1 MAHLGRVM
9 RRLDA
14 FHSPRKLDLIRA
26 DSSSS
31 FTTEAPQVNLPPVDT
46 QLNMHQFTS
55 LFDNETDGDEIHTNK
70 YVLFQLGIPLI
81 PTFSQSTDQTRAR
94 GGKKKS
100 ENQYENQVP
109 NINLSPTMADPTAS
123 PSQPSILSTSPNL
136 NPGEI
141 PSEWSAV
148 GHAATGKS
156 GRVIHNLQEEI
167 ARLTRECVLYRSRA
181 EETQRSNE
189 ALKIQNQNM
198 HERLRNLEQVNET
211 NLNSIARKDR
221 KIEELRA
228 ELAGERSKR
237 ADAEEDANK
246 TNETMREERENH
258 HREQARSHE
267 ITKHYETQY
276 EVLSSSTKR
285 VKADFERRVK
295 ALESKVQTMVET
307 QKTQGDCADRL
318 DAIAQEKDREVE
330 GLKDQHEKL
339 LACHAEYKKVKD
351 DGFKELIERAQDK
364 DKQLEAALASVK
376 ETEAKMKWAIQL
388 NDNQVQN

>member
-70 YVLFQLGIPLI
+70 YVTDNGTSSHLI
-81 PTFSQSTDQTRAR
+81 
-94 GGKKKS
+94 
-100 ENQYENQVP
+100 VP

-123 PSQPSILSTSPNL
+123 PSQPSMLSTSPNL

-221 KIEELRA
+221 KIEELRT

-258 HREQARSHE
+258 HREQARSQE

-285 VKADFERRVK
+285 VKADFERRMK

-318 DAIAQEKDREVE
+318 DAIAEEKDREVE
-330 GLKDQHEKL
+330 GLKENHEKL
-339 LACHAEYKKVKD
+339 LAFHEEYKKVKD

>member
-26 DSSSS
+26 DSSS

-55 LFDNETDGDEIHTNK
+55 LFDNETDGDEIHTNNPQIRQE
-70 YVLFQLGIPLI
+70 LEG
-81 PTFSQSTDQTRAR
+81 
-94 GGKKKS
+94 KKS
-100 ENQYENQVP
+100 EHQYENQVP
-109 NINLSPTMADPTAS
+109 NINLSLTMADPTAS

-221 KIEELRA
+221 KIEELRT

-295 ALESKVQTMVET
+295 ALESKVETMVEA
-307 QKTQGDCADRL
+307 QKTQGECADRL
-318 DAIAQEKDREVE
+318 DAIAEEKDREVE

-351 DGFKELIERAQDK
+351 DGLRELIERAQDK
-364 DKQLEAALASVK
+364 DKKLEAALASVK

>member
-31 FTTEAPQVNLPPVDT
+31 LTTEAPQVNLPPVDT

-70 YVLFQLGIPLI
+70 YLTENGTSNHL
-81 PTFSQSTDQTRAR
+81 TDF
-94 GGKKKS
+94 
-100 ENQYENQVP
+100 
-109 NINLSPTMADPTAS
+109 TAS
-123 PSQPSILSTSPNL
+123 PSQPSLSTSPNL

-221 KIEELRA
+221 KIEELRT

-258 HREQARSHE
+258 NREQARSHE

-276 EVLSSSTKR
+276 DVLSSSTKL
-285 VKADFERRVK
+285 VKADLERRVN
-295 ALESKVQTMVET
+295 ALESTVQTMVET

-318 DAIAQEKDREVE
+318 NAIAEEKDQEVE
-330 GLKDQHEKL
+330 ELKEKHEKL
-339 LACHAEYKKVKD
+339 LAWHEEYKKVKD
-351 DGFKELIERAQDK
+351 DGLRELIERAQDK